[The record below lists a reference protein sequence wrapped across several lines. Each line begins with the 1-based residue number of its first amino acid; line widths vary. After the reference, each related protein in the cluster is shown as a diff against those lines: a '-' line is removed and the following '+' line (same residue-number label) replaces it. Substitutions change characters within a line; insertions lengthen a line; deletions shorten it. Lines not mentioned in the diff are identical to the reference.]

1 MKKLSI
7 LFFSLLAVT
16 MFTACNDDN
25 EKPVNKQTV
34 NMDINNRAIDG
45 ENVVFS
51 QSKAT
56 VEVNFTDMTIKFNT
70 EYTDATERPHTL
82 TTPEMNLTNEGGM
95 IYSFGRG
102 TSEVSGYIDFNTS
115 MMWYTINNAT
125 GLVVST
131 SQLVYAYSTT
141 TVTNPDNGYTY
152 SHEHSAYLFILDSKC
167 EKCSMKISNFSPNIA
182 GSVEI
187 DAVQFNDLT
196 ITPTATGYT
205 ITAAEA
211 ETNNK
216 GYKITDLNVNL
227 NEQCQAINGSFKCKD
242 LNFTVTGKLFPN
254 MNSVPF

>member
-16 MFTACNDDN
+16 LFTACNDDN
-25 EKPVNKQTV
+25 DKPVNKQTV

-45 ENVVFS
+45 ETVVFS
-51 QSKAT
+51 QNKAT
-56 VEVNFTDMTIKFNT
+56 VEVNFTDMTIKIST
-70 EYTDATERPHTL
+70 QYTDATEHPHTL

-115 MMWYTINNAT
+115 MMWYTINNAS

-152 SHEHSAYLFILDSKC
+152 SHEHSAYLFVLDSKC
-167 EKCSMKISNFSPNIA
+167 EKCSMSISNFSPNIA
-182 GSVEI
+182 GSIEVGE
-187 DAVQFNDLT
+187 VQFNNLNV
-196 ITPTATGYT
+196 TPTATGYT
-205 ITAAEA
+205 ITAD
-211 ETNNK
+211 ETETINY
-216 GYKITDLNVNL
+216 GYKITDLNINL
-227 NEQCQAINGSFKCKD
+227 NEQCQFINGSFKCKD
-242 LNFTVTGKLFPN
+242 LEFSITGKLFPT
-254 MNSVPF
+254 MSHVPF